1 MKVNIIKK
9 GIIHQGLVGMIMA
22 RIRFEIYRISP
33 LATIISIF
41 GSIFAYAFV
50 IGGVISAIQV
60 GNWKTGTIQ
69 FVAGFG
75 IGLVSSCLAEYIADR
90 KRYNTIVSGKKVKY
104 IVNRLCNNKI
114 KRSKII
120 IALIIFIILMGS
132 FIEYSESKTYYIEIP
147 VSKFNPLSEDEGIYV
162 KMIADRVVTI
172 AEKEP
177 MSYCFAENN
186 GEFIGVIMISADDS
200 LLNDIDE
207 YGYLHKPLILK
218 GKSMKMDKDFIWFIV
233 TADEFFFINSFEDFY
248 ENLGYS
254 MMDIM

>member
-1 MKVNIIKK
+1 
-9 GIIHQGLVGMIMA
+9 
-22 RIRFEIYRISP
+22 
-33 LATIISIF
+33 
-41 GSIFAYAFV
+41 
-50 IGGVISAIQV
+50 
-60 GNWKTGTIQ
+60 
-69 FVAGFG
+69 
-75 IGLVSSCLAEYIADR
+75 
-90 KRYNTIVSGKKVKY
+90 
-104 IVNRLCNNKI
+104 
-114 KRSKII
+114 
-120 IALIIFIILMGS
+120 MGS